1 MNYNN
6 LLFFFAGLSVTLAY
20 DDLSFKKIAIQSH
33 TSLGTNN
40 DAWYALDRNES
51 TCMRTN
57 PIGLHDPDKTVW
69 WKVDLGGVY
78 SIYSIHIMFKNYPG
92 YEKRQRGRFAGFSL
106 NVSNTDLSK
115 TEVDENSTL
124 CYKDGPLLPF
134 LHFTTTTC
142 AMIGR
147 YVTFYNERFDKQTF
161 PAEYEVYNVF
171 TELCEVFIFA
181 CRKRWYGVNCS
192 QQCSGHCR
200 NNTPCHHVTGQCD
213 RGCDAG
219 WTGAFCDQECPFGLF
234 GMDCRERCSGHCKNN
249 ESCHHIFGL
258 CRSGC
263 QDGYNGTRCDDSCMD
278 GYHGSNCS
286 LVCSS
291 NCKTC
296 RHTDGLCTCK
306 TGWTGL
312 NCTTECNDGTYG
324 YSCTN
329 ICSGHCLNDS
339 PCNKRSGHCDGGCNP
354 GYTNI
359 DCNKGTNHKID
370 DESNYQEL
378 SESKGDNTYQTL
390 TLQ

>member
-171 TELCEVFIFA
+171 TELCEVFIFGCYKSGVYGEKCSNLCPTNCKDNTCHIQNGTCYVCKPGWTGSTCNTT

-219 WTGAFCDQECPFGLF
+219 WTGAFCDQECRG
-234 GMDCRERCSGHCKNN
+234 
-249 ESCHHIFGL
+249 
-258 CRSGC
+258 
-263 QDGYNGTRCDDSCMD
+263 
-278 GYHGSNCS
+278 
-286 LVCSS
+286 
-291 NCKTC
+291 
-296 RHTDGLCTCK
+296 
-306 TGWTGL
+306 
-312 NCTTECNDGTYG
+312 GTYG
-324 YSCTN
+324 YDCIN
-329 ICSGHCLNDS
+329 ICSGQCLNDTL
-339 PCNKRSGHCDGGCNP
+339 CNKQTGHCVAGCKAGFAYAN
-354 GYTNI
+354 
-359 DCNKGTNHKID
+359 C
-370 DESNYQEL
+370 
-378 SESKGDNTYQTL
+378 SEGL
-390 TLQ
+390 FRIRCM